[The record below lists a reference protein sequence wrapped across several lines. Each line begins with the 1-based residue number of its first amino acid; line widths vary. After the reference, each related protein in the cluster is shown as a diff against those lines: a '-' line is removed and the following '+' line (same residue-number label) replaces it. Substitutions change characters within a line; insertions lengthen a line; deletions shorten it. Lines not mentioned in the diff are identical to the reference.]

1 VHHAGW
7 FVRSRQLA
15 SGAGRGRRA
24 GAGQRTGSVRRLKGS
39 GDGSHAEVLAEA
51 ALGASRREVP
61 FSVPCSRL
69 FLSQTNPC
77 FPIPF
82 PINGSGRGRKNT
94 INTP

>member
-1 VHHAGW
+1 MRVGLCALGSW
-7 FVRSRQLA
+7 PLVRVVGAVLA
-15 SGAGRGRRA
+15 LDKERE
-24 GAGQRTGSVRRLKGS
+24 SVRRLKGS